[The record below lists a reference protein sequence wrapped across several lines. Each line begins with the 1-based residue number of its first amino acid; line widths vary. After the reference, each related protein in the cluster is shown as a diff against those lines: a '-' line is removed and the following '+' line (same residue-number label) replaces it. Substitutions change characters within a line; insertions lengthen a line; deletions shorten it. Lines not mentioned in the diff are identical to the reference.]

1 MQFCNQKISQL
12 FESSRF
18 HGMIF
23 LCFLIYTSACYSQE
37 KQQRLTNSAVERNIH
52 TTFQSNQIQAGNQ
65 LSQEELQLSINQ
77 LNDHLKAIETKR
89 VWIYSAAE
97 RIVEANENG
106 WFEQMLATEKEL
118 IKRRDELN
126 ALLNEVKK

>member
-1 MQFCNQKISQL
+1 MHNC
-12 FESSRF
+12 
-18 HGMIF
+18 
-23 LCFLIYTSACYSQE
+23 ACYSQI
-37 KQQRLTNSAVERNIH
+37 KQQRLTNSAVERKIH
-52 TTFQSNQIQAGNQ
+52 TTIQS
-65 LSQEELQLSINQ
+65 
-77 LNDHLKAIETKR
+77 KR
-89 VWIYSAAE
+89 VWINSAAE

>member
-1 MQFCNQKISQL
+1 MEFYNQKFRNL
-12 FESSRF
+12 FESLRF
-18 HGMIF
+18 RGITL
-23 LCFLIYTSACYSQE
+23 LCVLLYTSSCYSQE

-52 TTFQSNQIQAGNQ
+52 TTIQSNQIQSGNQ
-65 LSQEELQLSINQ
+65 LSKEEIQLSINQ

-89 VWIYSAAE
+89 IWINSAAE

-106 WFEQMLATEKEL
+106 WFEHMLATEKEL
-118 IKRRDELN
+118 IKRRNELY